1 MLPNPALFLVQPC
14 CPGLCAQS
22 RAGLPAGESV
32 CPAHHQLQPGAPW
45 REFCHVTSSPRCQ
58 SCFPGAP
65 SEQEG
70 TEAELSLCS
79 SQPEP
84 PELPELLTGLGTP
97 SSSSSSGDGLAGKR
111 SKMKHSL
118 AKALYDNKAECSDE
132 LAFRRGDIVTVLE
145 QHVAGSEG
153 WWRCS
158 LHGHHGLAPA
168 NRLQLL
174 PPSAAHGPAEPPATL
189 SIYQVPSVPKASAAS
204 ATYERME
211 GWVQPHAVYQVP
223 ALAAQLLSER
233 TKRSTQQHLF
243 TLPRACRASAPNIR
257 GEVYDVPSSQHR
269 SLLPQSGAT
278 PPSARKGSMLGR
290 STESFQAEQK
300 QLYNIPSK
308 PEKAGAG
315 SQDSAAGN
323 LYDVPPKRELD
334 DSENKSQKKCWGH
347 YNTLPNPRKSEWIY
361 DIPVSP
367 ENSAFKASPPGQPVE
382 KQVLYDIPP
391 ARYKAAA
398 TAAEARA
405 GTPQLYDIPP
415 AQRKLTLPAI
425 PLYDVPPSRDALLLP
440 QNSSSELPPR
450 LLAAKADSQSSEENV
465 YDIPKGLPSA
475 GHSKK
480 EMEDNSEGSGDQA
493 RGASPQLSMDAK
505 SENDTLCVSSTLS
518 SSSTSSAE
526 SFPTLSPSPEPVQE
540 IKLELEAAIETLTR
554 LQHGVSSSIASL
566 MIFVSSKWRL
576 QEHLEKSLEEIHR
589 AVDHIKV
596 SLGEFLAFAQALKG
610 NASNLTDNNLQAR
623 IKKQL
628 EILMNSYKILTET
641 REALNSCSWSLEALV
656 LRKPQNNPDDLDRF
670 VMVARTIPDDIK
682 RFVSIIIANGKL
694 LFRKNEKEQEKKQ
707 PEVSLEC
714 KMAKQIP
721 VPRRVEIESL
731 QRNAPQK
738 CSQSQVP
745 VEKPEENCSED
756 CDYVQLQVL
765 PCAKKTENAS
775 RKTPLPEH
783 CRLCFAAL
791 HKAIG
796 VFTASLSSQQPPEI
810 FISHSKLI
818 IMVGQRLVDSLCQ
831 ESQER
836 EARSDILQGSSR
848 FCSLLKKLAL
858 ATKGAALTF
867 PNAQASR
874 ELREHAEELAK
885 YAQQLRATLD

>member
-1 MLPNPALFLVQPC
+1 MDA
-14 CPGLCAQS
+14 
-22 RAGLPAGESV
+22 
-32 CPAHHQLQPGAPW
+32 
-45 REFCHVTSSPRCQ
+45 SPR
-58 SCFPGAP
+58 SNA
-65 SEQEG
+65 
-70 TEAELSLCS
+70 A
-79 SQPEP
+79 
-84 PELPELLTGLGTP
+84 
-97 SSSSSSGDGLAGKR
+97 A
-111 SKMKHSL
+111 KHSL

-132 LAFRRGDIVTVLE
+132 LAFRRGDILTVLE
-145 QHVAGSEG
+145 QHVAGSRG

-158 LHGHHGLAPA
+158 LHGRHGLAPA

-174 PPSAAHGPAEPPATL
+174 PAHGHQPPEPPEPHA
-189 SIYQVPSVPKASAAS
+189 IYQVPSPAKAAALS
-204 ATYERME
+204 ATYEKME
-211 GWVQPHAVYQVP
+211 GWVLPPAVPAQAVYQVP

-233 TKRSTQQHLF
+233 TQRSTHQHLF

-257 GEVYDVPSSQHR
+257 GEVYDVPSMQHCR

-278 PPSARKGSMLGR
+278 PPSTRKGSVLDR
-290 STESFQAEQK
+290 STESFQEK

-308 PEKAGAG
+308 PEQAGAG
-315 SQDSAAGN
+315 SQKDSPAGN

-367 ENSAFKASPPGQPVE
+367 ENSGFKANPAGQCVQ

-391 ARYKAAA
+391 SRYKAAA
-398 TAAEARA
+398 TSTEAKVGNA
-405 GTPQLYDIPP
+405 QLYDIPP
-415 AQRKLTLPAI
+415 TQRKLTLPEM
-425 PLYDVPPSRDALLLP
+425 PLYDVPSSRDVLLPP
-440 QNSSSELPPR
+440 QNSSSEVPPGVLP
-450 LLAAKADSQSSEENV
+450 AQAGNQISEENV
-465 YDIPKGLPSA
+465 YDIPKGLPTA

-480 EMEDNSEGSGDQA
+480 EMENNSDGSGTQA
-493 RGASPQLSMDAK
+493 HGASPQLSMDAR
-505 SENDTLCVSSTLS
+505 SENDSLCVSSVDSRSSTLS
-518 SSSTSSAE
+518 SSSSSSAE
-526 SFPTLSPSPEPVQE
+526 SFSTLSPSPEPVQE
-540 IKLELEAAIETLTR
+540 VKLELEAAIETLTR
-554 LQHGVSSSIASL
+554 LQHSVSSSIASL

-596 SLGEFLAFAQALKG
+596 SMGEFLAFAQGLKG
-610 NASNLTDNNLQAR
+610 NASKLTDNNLQAR

-628 EILMNSYKILTET
+628 EILINSYKILTET

-707 PEVSLEC
+707 PKVNPEC

-731 QRNAPQK
+731 QRNAPEK
-738 CSQSQVP
+738 SSQSRVP
-745 VEKPEENCSED
+745 VEKPEENSTED

-765 PCAKKTENAS
+765 PCAKKTENPS
-775 RKTPLPEH
+775 RQEEPARKIPLPEH

-796 VFTASLSSQQPPEI
+796 VFTTSLSNQQPPEI

-818 IMVGQRLVDSLCQ
+818 IMVGQKLVDSLCQ
-831 ESQER
+831 ETQER
-836 EARSDILQGSSR
+836 EARSDILQSSSR
-848 FCSLLKKLAL
+848 FCSLLKNLAL
-858 ATKGAALTF
+858 ATKSAALKY
-867 PNAQASR
+867 PNAEATR
-874 ELREHAEELAK
+874 ELREQTEALAK
-885 YAQQLRATLD
+885 YTQQFRAMMD

>member
-1 MLPNPALFLVQPC
+1 
-14 CPGLCAQS
+14 
-22 RAGLPAGESV
+22 
-32 CPAHHQLQPGAPW
+32 
-45 REFCHVTSSPRCQ
+45 
-58 SCFPGAP
+58 
-65 SEQEG
+65 
-70 TEAELSLCS
+70 
-79 SQPEP
+79 
-84 PELPELLTGLGTP
+84 
-97 SSSSSSGDGLAGKR
+97 
-111 SKMKHSL
+111 
-118 AKALYDNKAECSDE
+118 
-132 LAFRRGDIVTVLE
+132 
-145 QHVAGSEG
+145 
-153 WWRCS
+153 
-158 LHGHHGLAPA
+158 
-168 NRLQLL
+168 
-174 PPSAAHGPAEPPATL
+174 
-189 SIYQVPSVPKASAAS
+189 
-204 ATYERME
+204 ME
-211 GWVQPHAVYQVP
+211 GWLRPPGPARPGYQAP
-223 ALAAQLLSER
+223 ALAARLLSDR
-233 TKRSTQQHLF
+233 TARPAHQVSTKAALPVVGSAEPQLPAAGQHLF

-257 GEVYDVPSSQHR
+257 GEVYDVPSMQHCR
-269 SLLPQSGAT
+269 SLLSQSGAT
-278 PPSARKGSMLGR
+278 PPSTRKSSMLGR

-315 SQDSAAGN
+315 SQDSPAGN

-367 ENSAFKASPPGQPVE
+367 ENSGFQPNPAGRCVE

-391 ARYKAAA
+391 ARFKAAA
-398 TAAEARA
+398 TSTEATA
-405 GTPQLYDIPP
+405 GNAQLYDVPP
-415 AQRKLTLPAI
+415 AQRKAALPET
-425 PLYDVPPSRDALLLP
+425 PLYDVPSSRDVLLLP
-440 QNSSSELPPR
+440 HSSSSEAPPSLLP
-450 LLAAKADSQSSEENV
+450 AQAGDHNSEENV

-480 EMEDNSEGSGDQA
+480 EMENNSDGFGDQA
-493 RGASPQLSMDAK
+493 RGASPQLSMDAS
-505 SENDTLCVSSTLS
+505 SENNNLCVSGVESRSSTLS
-518 SSSTSSAE
+518 SSSSSSAE
-526 SFPTLSPSPEPVQE
+526 LFSTLSPSAEPVQE

-576 QEHLEKSLEEIHR
+576 QEHLEESLEEIHR

-596 SLGEFLAFAQALKG
+596 SMGEFLAFAQALKG

-623 IKKQL
+623 LKKQL
-628 EILMNSYKILTET
+628 EILVNSYKILTET

-656 LRKPQNNPDDLDRF
+656 LKKPQNNPDDLDRF

-707 PEVSLEC
+707 PKVNLEC

-731 QRNAPQK
+731 QRNAPEK
-738 CSQSQVP
+738 SSQSRVP
-745 VEKPEENCSED
+745 EEKPEESSSED

-775 RKTPLPEH
+775 RQEPARKIPLPEH

-796 VFTASLSSQQPPEI
+796 VFSASLSSQQPPEI

-818 IMVGQRLVDSLCQ
+818 IMVGQKLVDSLCQ
-831 ESQER
+831 ETQER
-836 EARSDILQGSSR
+836 EARSDILHGSSR
-848 FCSLLKKLAL
+848 FCSLLKSLAL
-858 ATKGAALTF
+858 ATKSAALKYPDAEAT
-867 PNAQASR
+867 R
-874 ELREHAEELAK
+874 ELREQAEQLAA
-885 YAQQLRATLD
+885 YSQQFRASMD

>member
-1 MLPNPALFLVQPC
+1 Q
-14 CPGLCAQS
+14 
-22 RAGLPAGESV
+22 
-32 CPAHHQLQPGAPW
+32 
-45 REFCHVTSSPRCQ
+45 
-58 SCFPGAP
+58 
-65 SEQEG
+65 
-70 TEAELSLCS
+70 
-79 SQPEP
+79 
-84 PELPELLTGLGTP
+84 
-97 SSSSSSGDGLAGKR
+97 
-111 SKMKHSL
+111 HSL

-174 PPSAAHGPAEPPATL
+174 PPSAEPPAAHG
-189 SIYQVPSVPKASAAS
+189 IYQVPSVPSVPKATALS
-204 ATYERME
+204 ATYEKME
-211 GWVQPHAVYQVP
+211 GWLQAPASPAQAVYQVP

-233 TKRSTQQHLF
+233 TKRSTHQHLF

-269 SLLPQSGAT
+269 GSLLPQSGAT
-278 PPSARKGSMLGR
+278 PPSTWKGSVLGR

-300 QLYNIPSK
+300 QLYKIPSK
-308 PEKAGAG
+308 AEKAGAG

-334 DSENKSQKKCWGH
+334 DSENKSQRKCWGH

-367 ENSAFKASPPGQPVE
+367 ENSGFKPNPPGQSVE

-391 ARYKAAA
+391 ARYKAPA
-398 TAAEARA
+398 TSTEAKA
-405 GTPQLYDIPP
+405 GNPQLYDIPP
-415 AQRKLTLPAI
+415 AQRKLTLPEI
-425 PLYDVPPSRDALLLP
+425 PLYDVPSSRDVLLLP
-440 QNSSSELPPR
+440 QNSTSELPPR
-450 LLAAKADSQSSEENV
+450 LLAAKAENHISEENV

-480 EMEDNSEGSGDQA
+480 EMENNSDGSGDRA
-493 RGASPQLSMDAK
+493 HGASPQLSVDAK
-505 SENDTLCVSSTLS
+505 AEGDSLCVSSVDSRSNTVS
-518 SSSTSSAE
+518 SSSSSSAE
-526 SFPTLSPSPEPVQE
+526 SSSTLSPSPEPVQE

-554 LQHGVSSSIASL
+554 LQHSVSSSIASL

-628 EILMNSYKILTET
+628 EILTNSYKILTET

-694 LFRKNEKEQEKKQ
+694 LFRKNDKEQEKKQ
-707 PEVSLEC
+707 PKVNSEC

-731 QRNAPQK
+731 QRNAPEK
-738 CSQSQVP
+738 SSQSQVP
-745 VEKPEENCSED
+745 MEKKPEEKCTED

-765 PCAKKTENAS
+765 PRAKETENPS
-775 RKTPLPEH
+775 RKIPLPEH

-796 VFTASLSSQQPPEI
+796 VFSASLSSQQPPEI

-831 ESQER
+831 ETQQSG
-836 EARSDILQGSSR
+836 ARSDVLHSSSR
-848 FCSLLKKLAL
+848 FCSLLKSLAL
-858 ATKGAALTF
+858 ATKSAALKH
-867 PNAQASR
+867 PNAEATR
-874 ELREHAEELAK
+874 ELREQAEELAK
-885 YAQQLRATLD
+885 YTQQFRAMMD

>member
-1 MLPNPALFLVQPC
+1 
-14 CPGLCAQS
+14 
-22 RAGLPAGESV
+22 
-32 CPAHHQLQPGAPW
+32 
-45 REFCHVTSSPRCQ
+45 
-58 SCFPGAP
+58 
-65 SEQEG
+65 
-70 TEAELSLCS
+70 
-79 SQPEP
+79 
-84 PELPELLTGLGTP
+84 
-97 SSSSSSGDGLAGKR
+97 
-111 SKMKHSL
+111 MKVSHSL

-145 QHVAGSEG
+145 QHVAGSQG
-153 WWRCS
+153 WWHCS

-174 PPSAAHGPAEPPATL
+174 PPSAELPAAHG
-189 SIYQVPSVPKASAAS
+189 IYQVPSAPPVPSVPTATAPS
-204 ATYERME
+204 ATYEKME
-211 GWVQPHAVYQVP
+211 GWVQPQLVYQVP

-233 TKRSTQQHLF
+233 TKRSTHQHLF

-257 GEVYDVPSSQHR
+257 GEVYDVPSLQHR
-269 SLLPQSGAT
+269 GSPLPQSGAT
-278 PPSARKGSMLGR
+278 PPSTRKVSMLGR

-308 PEKAGAG
+308 AEKGGAG
-315 SQDSAAGN
+315 SQASPAGN

-334 DSENKSQKKCWGH
+334 DSETKPQKKCWGH

-367 ENSAFKASPPGQPVE
+367 ENSGFKPAPPGQPVE

-391 ARYKAAA
+391 ARYKAP
-398 TAAEARA
+398 AEAKA
-405 GTPQLYDIPP
+405 GNPQLYDIPP
-415 AQRKLTLPAI
+415 AQRKLTLPEI
-425 PLYDVPPSRDALLLP
+425 PLYDVPPSRDLLLP
-440 QNSSSELPPR
+440 PQNGSSGLPPR
-450 LLAAKADSQSSEENV
+450 LLAAKAESQISEENV

-475 GHSKK
+475 GHSKREK
-480 EMEDNSEGSGDQA
+480 ENNSDQA
-493 RGASPQLSMDAK
+493 HGASPQLSMDAK
-505 SENDTLCVSSTLS
+505 SENDSLCVSSVDSRSSTLS
-518 SSSTSSAE
+518 SSSSSSAE
-526 SFPTLSPSPEPVQE
+526 SSSRLSPSPEPVQE

-694 LFRKNEKEQEKKQ
+694 LFRKSEKEQEKKQ
-707 PEVSLEC
+707 PKVNPEC

-731 QRNAPQK
+731 QRNAPEK
-738 CSQSQVP
+738 PSQSQVP
-745 VEKPEENCSED
+745 VQKPEENCSED
-756 CDYVQLQVL
+756 CDYVQLQAQKVISCKEVAKKSTESNPKVL

-775 RKTPLPEH
+775 RQEPARKIPLPEH

-791 HKAIG
+791 HKALG
-796 VFTASLSSQQPPEI
+796 VFSASLSSQQPPEI

-818 IMVGQRLVDSLCQ
+818 IMVGQKLVDSLCQ

-836 EARSDILQGSSR
+836 EARSDILHSSSR
-848 FCSLLKKLAL
+848 FCSLLKNLAL
-858 ATKGAALTF
+858 ATKSAALKF
-867 PNAQASR
+867 PNAEASR
-874 ELREHAEELAK
+874 ELREQAEQLAQ
-885 YAQQLRATLD
+885 YTQQFRAMMD

>member
-1 MLPNPALFLVQPC
+1 Q
-14 CPGLCAQS
+14 
-22 RAGLPAGESV
+22 
-32 CPAHHQLQPGAPW
+32 
-45 REFCHVTSSPRCQ
+45 
-58 SCFPGAP
+58 
-65 SEQEG
+65 
-70 TEAELSLCS
+70 
-79 SQPEP
+79 
-84 PELPELLTGLGTP
+84 
-97 SSSSSSGDGLAGKR
+97 
-111 SKMKHSL
+111 HSL

-132 LAFRRGDIVTVLE
+132 LAFRRGDILTVLE
-145 QHVAGSEG
+145 RHVPGSEG

-158 LHGHHGLAPA
+158 LHGRRGLAPA
-168 NRLQLL
+168 NRLQPL
-174 PPSAAHGPAEPPATL
+174 PAGTAQTDRPAEPPAGHN
-189 SIYQVPSVPKASAAS
+189 IYQVPSGPKAAVLS
-204 ATYERME
+204 ATYEKME
-211 GWVQPHAVYQVP
+211 GWVRAPAQAVYQVP

-233 TKRSTQQHLF
+233 TKRSTHQHLF

-257 GEVYDVPSSQHR
+257 AEVYDVPSTQPR
-269 SLLPQSGAT
+269 GSLLTQSGAT
-278 PPSARKGSMLGR
+278 PPSTRKGSVLGR
-290 STESFQAEQK
+290 STESFQAEQR

-315 SQDSAAGN
+315 SQKDSAAGN

-367 ENSAFKASPPGQPVE
+367 ENSGFKANPPGQSME
-382 KQVLYDIPP
+382 KQVLYDTPP

-398 TAAEARA
+398 TASEAKA
-405 GTPQLYDIPP
+405 GNPQLYDIPLG
-415 AQRKLTLPAI
+415 QRKPTLAET

-440 QNSSSELPPR
+440 QNGSCDVPSS
-450 LLAAKADSQSSEENV
+450 LLAPKAENHSSEENV

-480 EMEDNSEGSGDQA
+480 EMENNSDGSGDRA
-493 RGASPQLSMDAK
+493 HGASPQLSVDAAL
-505 SENDTLCVSSTLS
+505 ENDSLCVSSVDSRSSTLS
-518 SSSTSSAE
+518 SSTSSSAQ
-526 SFPTLSPSPEPVQE
+526 SFSTLSPSPEPVPE

-554 LQHGVSSSIASL
+554 LQHGVSSSTASL

-641 REALNSCSWSLEALV
+641 REALNNCGWSLEALV
-656 LRKPQNNPDDLDRF
+656 LRKPQSSPDDLDRF
-670 VMVARTIPDDIK
+670 VMVARTVPDDIK

-694 LFRKNEKEQEKKQ
+694 LFRKDEKEQETKQ
-707 PEVSLEC
+707 PKVNPEC

-731 QRNAPQK
+731 QRKAPDK
-738 CSQSQVP
+738 TTQSRLP
-745 VEKPEENCSED
+745 LEKPEENPTED

-765 PCAKKTENAS
+765 PCAKKTLNPSRQDPA
-775 RKTPLPEH
+775 RKTPLAEH
-783 CRLCFAAL
+783 SRLCFAAL

-796 VFTASLSSQQPPEI
+796 VFAASLRSQQPPEI

-818 IMVGQRLVDSLCQ
+818 IMVGQKLVDSLCQ
-831 ESQER
+831 QSQEGD
-836 EARSDILQGSSR
+836 ARSEVLHSSSR
-848 FCSLLKKLAL
+848 FCSLLKNLAL
-858 ATKGAALTF
+858 ATKTAALKY
-867 PNAQASR
+867 PDAEASR
-874 ELREHAEELAK
+874 ELREQTEELAK
-885 YAQQLRATLD
+885 YTQQFRAMMD

>member
-1 MLPNPALFLVQPC
+1 CRCAPC
-14 CPGLCAQS
+14 PQ
-22 RAGLPAGESV
+22 
-32 CPAHHQLQPGAPW
+32 
-45 REFCHVTSSPRCQ
+45 
-58 SCFPGAP
+58 
-65 SEQEG
+65 
-70 TEAELSLCS
+70 
-79 SQPEP
+79 
-84 PELPELLTGLGTP
+84 
-97 SSSSSSGDGLAGKR
+97 
-111 SKMKHSL
+111 HSL

-132 LAFRRGDIVTVLE
+132 LAFRRGDILTVLE
-145 QHVAGSEG
+145 QHVPGSQG

-174 PPSAAHGPAEPPATL
+174 SPGPARSQRPAEPPAAHN
-189 SIYQVPSVPKASAAS
+189 IYQVPSVPSVPSVAKAAVLSAA
-204 ATYERME
+204 YEKME
-211 GWVQPHAVYQVP
+211 GWVQPPAIPAQAVYQVP

-233 TKRSTQQHLF
+233 TKRSTHQHLF

-257 GEVYDVPSSQHR
+257 GEVYDVPSPQPR
-269 SLLPQSGAT
+269 GSLLPQQSGAT
-278 PPSARKGSMLGR
+278 PPSTRKGSLLGR

-300 QLYNIPSK
+300 QLYKIPSK

-315 SQDSAAGN
+315 SQDSPAGN
-323 LYDVPPKRELD
+323 LYDIPPKRELD
-334 DSENKSQKKCWGH
+334 DSENISQKKCWGH

-367 ENSAFKASPPGQPVE
+367 ENSGFKPNPPGQSVE

-391 ARYKAAA
+391 ARYKAPA
-398 TAAEARA
+398 TATEGKA
-405 GTPQLYDIPP
+405 GNPQLYDIPP
-415 AQRKLTLPAI
+415 SQRKLTLPEI
-425 PLYDVPPSRDALLLP
+425 PLYDVPPSRDVLLLP
-440 QNSSSELPPR
+440 QNGSSEVPPS
-450 LLAAKADSQSSEENV
+450 LLAAKAENHVSVENV
-465 YDIPKGLPSA
+465 YDIPKGLPNA

-480 EMEDNSEGSGDQA
+480 EVENNSDGSGGQA
-493 RGASPQLSMDAK
+493 HGASPQLSRDAK
-505 SENDTLCVSSTLS
+505 SENDSLCVSSVDSRSSTLS
-518 SSSTSSAE
+518 SSSSSSAE
-526 SFPTLSPSPEPVQE
+526 WFSTLSPSPEPVQE

-596 SLGEFLAFAQALKG
+596 SLGEFLTFAQALKG

-641 REALNSCSWSLEALV
+641 REALNGCSWSLEALV
-656 LRKPQNNPDDLDRF
+656 LKKPQNNPDDLDRF

-707 PEVSLEC
+707 QKANPEC

-731 QRNAPQK
+731 QRSAPEK
-738 CSQSQVP
+738 SSQSRVP
-745 VEKPEENCSED
+745 VEKPDENSTED

-765 PCAKKTENAS
+765 PCSKKTENPGRQEPA
-775 RKTPLPEH
+775 RKIPLPEH

-796 VFTASLSSQQPPEI
+796 VFTASLSNQQPPEI

-818 IMVGQRLVDSLCQ
+818 IMVGQKLVDSLCQ
-831 ESQER
+831 ETQDR
-836 EARSDILQGSSR
+836 EARSDVLHSSSR
-848 FCSLLKKLAL
+848 FCSLLKNLAL
-858 ATKGAALTF
+858 ATKTAALKY
-867 PNAQASR
+867 PNAEATR
-874 ELREHAEELAK
+874 ELREQTEELAK
-885 YAQQLRATLD
+885 YTQQFRAMMD

>member
-1 MLPNPALFLVQPC
+1 Q
-14 CPGLCAQS
+14 
-22 RAGLPAGESV
+22 
-32 CPAHHQLQPGAPW
+32 
-45 REFCHVTSSPRCQ
+45 
-58 SCFPGAP
+58 
-65 SEQEG
+65 
-70 TEAELSLCS
+70 
-79 SQPEP
+79 
-84 PELPELLTGLGTP
+84 
-97 SSSSSSGDGLAGKR
+97 
-111 SKMKHSL
+111 HSL

-132 LAFRRGDIVTVLE
+132 LAFRRGDILTVLE
-145 QHVAGSEG
+145 QHVPGSEG

-174 PPSAAHGPAEPPATL
+174 PPSPARGHRPTEPQAAHN
-189 SIYQVPSVPKASAAS
+189 IYQVPSVPSVPKATALS
-204 ATYERME
+204 ATYEKME
-211 GWVQPHAVYQVP
+211 GWVQPPAIPAQALYQVP

-233 TKRSTQQHLF
+233 TKRSTHQHLF

-257 GEVYDVPSSQHR
+257 GEVYDVPSTQLR
-269 SLLPQSGAT
+269 GSLLPQSGAT
-278 PPSARKGSMLGR
+278 PPSTRKSSMLGR

-315 SQDSAAGN
+315 SHKDLPAGN

-334 DSENKSQKKCWGH
+334 DSDSKSQKKCWGH
-347 YNTLPNPRKSEWIY
+347 YNTFPNPRKSEWIY

-367 ENSAFKASPPGQPVE
+367 ENSGFKANPPGQSVE

-391 ARYKAAA
+391 ARYKAPGTA
-398 TAAEARA
+398 TEARV
-405 GTPQLYDIPP
+405 GHPQLYAVPP
-415 AQRKLTLPAI
+415 TQRKLTLPEI
-425 PLYDVPPSRDALLLP
+425 PLYDVPPSRDLLLLP
-440 QNSSSELPPR
+440 QNGTSEVPPR
-450 LLAAKADSQSSEENV
+450 LLAAKAENQISEENV
-465 YDIPKGLPSA
+465 YDIPKGLPGA
-475 GHSKK
+475 GPSKK
-480 EMEDNSEGSGDQA
+480 EMENNSNGSGDQA
-493 RGASPQLSMDAK
+493 HSASPQLSMDAK
-505 SENDTLCVSSTLS
+505 SENDSLCVSSVDSRSSTLS
-518 SSSTSSAE
+518 SSSSSSAE
-526 SFPTLSPSPEPVQE
+526 SFSTLSPSPEPVQE

-554 LQHGVSSSIASL
+554 LQHGVSSSVASL

-670 VMVARTIPDDIK
+670 VMVARTVPDDIK

-707 PEVSLEC
+707 PKVNPEC

-731 QRNAPQK
+731 QRNAPEK
-738 CSQSQVP
+738 SSQSP
-745 VEKPEENCSED
+745 MEKAEENSTED

-765 PCAKKTENAS
+765 PCAKKTETPS
-775 RKTPLPEH
+775 RQEPARKIPLPEH

-796 VFTASLSSQQPPEI
+796 VFTTSLSNQQPPEI

-818 IMVGQRLVDSLCQ
+818 IMVGQKLVDSLCQ
-831 ESQER
+831 ETQER
-836 EARSDILQGSSR
+836 EARSDVLHSSSR
-848 FCSLLKKLAL
+848 FCSLLKNLAL
-858 ATKGAALTF
+858 ATKTAALKY
-867 PNAQASR
+867 PNAEATR
-874 ELREHAEELAK
+874 ELWEQTEELAK
-885 YAQQLRATLD
+885 YTQQFRAMMD

>member
-1 MLPNPALFLVQPC
+1 MTTMDA
-14 CPGLCAQS
+14 
-22 RAGLPAGESV
+22 
-32 CPAHHQLQPGAPW
+32 
-45 REFCHVTSSPRCQ
+45 SPR
-58 SCFPGAP
+58 SNTA
-65 SEQEG
+65 
-70 TEAELSLCS
+70 A
-79 SQPEP
+79 
-84 PELPELLTGLGTP
+84 
-97 SSSSSSGDGLAGKR
+97 
-111 SKMKHSL
+111 KHSL

-145 QHVAGSEG
+145 QHVPGSEG

-174 PPSAAHGPAEPPATL
+174 PPSAEPPAAH
-189 SIYQVPSVPKASAAS
+189 SIYQVPSVPSVPKATALS
-204 ATYERME
+204 ATYEKME
-211 GWVQPHAVYQVP
+211 GWVQPQALPAQAVYQVP

-233 TKRSTQQHLF
+233 TKRSTHQHLF
-243 TLPRACRASAPNIR
+243 TLPRACRASASNIR

-269 SLLPQSGAT
+269 GSLLPQSGAT
-278 PPSARKGSMLGR
+278 PPSTRKGSALGR

-300 QLYNIPSK
+300 QLYNIPAK
-308 PEKAGAG
+308 PEKGGAG
-315 SQDSAAGN
+315 SQDSPAGN

-334 DSENKSQKKCWGH
+334 DSENKSQKKRWGH

-367 ENSAFKASPPGQPVE
+367 ENSGFKPNPSGQSVE

-391 ARYKAAA
+391 ARYKAPA
-398 TAAEARA
+398 TTSEAKA
-405 GTPQLYDIPP
+405 GNPQLYDIPP
-415 AQRKLTLPAI
+415 AQRKLTLPEI
-425 PLYDVPPSRDALLLP
+425 PLYDVPPSRDVILLP
-440 QNSSSELPPR
+440 QNGSSELPPR
-450 LLAAKADSQSSEENV
+450 LLAAKAENQVSEENV

-480 EMEDNSEGSGDQA
+480 EMENNSDGSRDQA
-493 RGASPQLSMDAK
+493 HGASPQLSMDAK
-505 SENDTLCVSSTLS
+505 SENDSLCVSSVDSRSSTLS
-518 SSSTSSAE
+518 SSSSSSAE
-526 SFPTLSPSPEPVQE
+526 SSSTLSPSPEPVQE

-694 LFRKNEKEQEKKQ
+694 LFRKNEKEPEKKQ
-707 PEVSLEC
+707 PKVNLEC

-731 QRNAPQK
+731 QRNAPEK
-738 CSQSQVP
+738 SSQSRVP
-745 VEKPEENCSED
+745 VEKPEENGTED

-765 PCAKKTENAS
+765 PCAKKTENPGRQEPA
-775 RKTPLPEH
+775 RKIPLPEH

-796 VFTASLSSQQPPEI
+796 VFTASLGSQQPPEI

-831 ESQER
+831 ESQDR
-836 EARSDILQGSSR
+836 EARSDVLHSSSR
-848 FCSLLKKLAL
+848 FCSLLKNLAL
-858 ATKGAALTF
+858 ATKTAALKF
-867 PNAQASR
+867 PNAEATR
-874 ELREHAEELAK
+874 ELREQAEELAK
-885 YAQQLRATLD
+885 YTQQFRATMD

>member
-1 MLPNPALFLVQPC
+1 MTTMDA
-14 CPGLCAQS
+14 
-22 RAGLPAGESV
+22 
-32 CPAHHQLQPGAPW
+32 
-45 REFCHVTSSPRCQ
+45 SPR
-58 SCFPGAP
+58 SNTA
-65 SEQEG
+65 
-70 TEAELSLCS
+70 A
-79 SQPEP
+79 
-84 PELPELLTGLGTP
+84 
-97 SSSSSSGDGLAGKR
+97 
-111 SKMKHSL
+111 KHSL

-145 QHVAGSEG
+145 QHVPGSEG

-174 PPSAAHGPAEPPATL
+174 PPSAEPPATHG
-189 SIYQVPSVPKASAAS
+189 IYQVPSVPSVPSVPKGTALSN
-204 ATYERME
+204 TYERME
-211 GWVQPHAVYQVP
+211 GWVQPQALPAQAVYQVP

-233 TKRSTQQHLF
+233 TKRSTHQHLF

-257 GEVYDVPSSQHR
+257 GEVYDVPSSQHGG
-269 SLLPQSGAT
+269 SLIPQSGAT
-278 PPSARKGSMLGR
+278 PPSTRKGSVLGR
-290 STESFQAEQK
+290 SSESFQTEKK

-308 PEKAGAG
+308 PEKGGPG
-315 SQDSAAGN
+315 SQDSPAGN
-323 LYDVPPKRELD
+323 LYDVPPKREGN

-367 ENSAFKASPPGQPVE
+367 ENSGFKPKPAGQPVE

-391 ARYKAAA
+391 ARYKAPAS
-398 TAAEARA
+398 TSEAKA
-405 GTPQLYDIPP
+405 GNPQLYDIPP
-415 AQRKLTLPAI
+415 PQRKLPLPEI
-425 PLYDVPPSRDALLLP
+425 PLYDIPPSRDVLLP
-440 QNSSSELPPR
+440 PLNGSSELPPR
-450 LLAAKADSQSSEENV
+450 LLAAKAENQISEENV

-475 GHSKK
+475 GHSK
-480 EMEDNSEGSGDQA
+480 MEKNSDGSSDQA
-493 RGASPQLSMDAK
+493 HGASPQLSMDAK
-505 SENDTLCVSSTLS
+505 SENESLCVSSVDSRSSTLS
-518 SSSTSSAE
+518 SSSSSSAE
-526 SFPTLSPSPEPVQE
+526 SSAALSPSPEPVQE
-540 IKLELEAAIETLTR
+540 IKLELEAAIEALTR
-554 LQHGVSSSIASL
+554 LQHGVSSSVASL

-641 REALNSCSWSLEALV
+641 REALNSCRWSLEALV

-707 PEVSLEC
+707 PKVNLEC
-714 KMAKQIP
+714 KLAKQIP
-721 VPRRVEIESL
+721 VPRRVEIEKSREM
-731 QRNAPQK
+731 QRNVPEK
-738 CSQSQVP
+738 SSQSRVP
-745 VEKPEENCSED
+745 VEKAEENCTED

-765 PCAKKTENAS
+765 PRAKKTENPS
-775 RKTPLPEH
+775 RQEPARKFPLPEH

-831 ESQER
+831 ESQDR
-836 EARSDILQGSSR
+836 EARSDILQSSSR
-848 FCSLLKKLAL
+848 FCSLLKNLAL
-858 ATKGAALTF
+858 ATKRAALQF
-867 PNAQASR
+867 PDAEASR
-874 ELREHAEELAK
+874 ELREQAEELAQ
-885 YAQQLRATLD
+885 YTQQFRATMD

>member
-1 MLPNPALFLVQPC
+1 Q
-14 CPGLCAQS
+14 
-22 RAGLPAGESV
+22 
-32 CPAHHQLQPGAPW
+32 
-45 REFCHVTSSPRCQ
+45 
-58 SCFPGAP
+58 
-65 SEQEG
+65 
-70 TEAELSLCS
+70 
-79 SQPEP
+79 
-84 PELPELLTGLGTP
+84 
-97 SSSSSSGDGLAGKR
+97 
-111 SKMKHSL
+111 HSL

-132 LAFRRGDIVTVLE
+132 LAFRRGDILTVLE
-145 QHVAGSEG
+145 QQVLGSQG

-158 LHGHHGLAPA
+158 LHGRHGLAPA

-174 PPSAAHGPAEPPATL
+174 PPTPARSDRPTEPPPGHD
-189 SIYQVPSVPKASAAS
+189 IYQVPSVPKATVQS
-204 ATYERME
+204 ATYEKME
-211 GWVQPHAVYQVP
+211 GWVQPAPAQAVYQVP

-233 TKRSTQQHLF
+233 TKRSIHQHLF

-257 GEVYDVPSSQHR
+257 GEVYDIPSAQR
-269 SLLPQSGAT
+269 RGSLLTQSGAT
-278 PPSARKGSMLGR
+278 PPSTRKGSMLGR

-300 QLYNIPSK
+300 QLYTIPSN

-315 SQDSAAGN
+315 SQKDSAAGN
-323 LYDVPPKRELD
+323 LYDIPPKRELD

-367 ENSAFKASPPGQPVE
+367 ENSGFKANPPGQSVE

-391 ARYKAAA
+391 ARYKAPASS
-398 TAAEARA
+398 TEAKA
-405 GTPQLYDIPP
+405 GNPQFYDIPP
-415 AQRKLTLPAI
+415 SQRKLTLPEI
-425 PLYDVPPSRDALLLP
+425 PLYDVPSSRDALLLP
-440 QNSSSELPPR
+440 HNGSCEVPLS
-450 LLAAKADSQSSEENV
+450 LLAAQAEQTSAQISEENV
-465 YDIPKGLPSA
+465 YDIPKGLPST

-480 EMEDNSEGSGDQA
+480 EMENNSDGSGHQA
-493 RGASPQLSMDAK
+493 HSASPQLSVDARL
-505 SENDTLCVSSTLS
+505 ENDTLCVSSVDSRSSTL
-518 SSSTSSAE
+518 SSSTSSSAE
-526 SFPTLSPSPEPVQE
+526 PFSTLSPLPEPVQE

-641 REALNSCSWSLEALV
+641 REALNNCSWSLEALV

-694 LFRKNEKEQEKKQ
+694 LFRKNEREQETKQ
-707 PEVSLEC
+707 PKVNPEC

-721 VPRRVEIESL
+721 VPRRVETESL
-731 QRNAPQK
+731 QRNASDK
-738 CSQSQVP
+738 TIQSRVP
-745 VEKPEENCSED
+745 LEKPEENSTED

-765 PCAKKTENAS
+765 PCAVNPS
-775 RKTPLPEH
+775 RQEPARKIPLPEH

-796 VFTASLSSQQPPEI
+796 VFTASLRSQQPPEI

-818 IMVGQRLVDSLCQ
+818 IMVGQKLVDSLCH
-831 ESQER
+831 ESQHR
-836 EARSDILQGSSR
+836 EARGDVLHCSSR
-848 FCSLLKKLAL
+848 FCSLLKNLAL
-858 ATKGAALTF
+858 ATKTAALSYPSAEAT
-867 PNAQASR
+867 R
-874 ELREHAEELAK
+874 ELREQAEELAK
-885 YAQQLRATLD
+885 YTQQFRAMMD